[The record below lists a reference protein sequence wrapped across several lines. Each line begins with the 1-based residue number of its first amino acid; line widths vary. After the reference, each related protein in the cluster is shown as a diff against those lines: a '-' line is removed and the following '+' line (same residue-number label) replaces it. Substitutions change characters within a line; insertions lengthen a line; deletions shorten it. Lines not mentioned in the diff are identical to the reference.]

1 MIKIRA
7 VLQILKAYLKP
18 YQYVRDSGIKF
29 SGGGANRPVWKSLQ
43 NFWERPLHDYF
54 RRQCAHHF
62 RRAVYHP

>member
-29 SGGGANRPVWKSLQ
+29 SGGGKSPCMEIPTKFLGAT
-43 NFWERPLHDYF
+43 PT
-54 RRQCAHHF
+54 
-62 RRAVYHP
+62 